1 MIGYVLLVTFAIV
14 MAAGIYTWMKTY
26 VPSDIYSCPEGTSI
40 FIKDYTCTNESMTI
54 TLKNNG
60 RFDLAGIFVHASNQS
75 GSEIATY
82 DLSSGLSEGGI
93 NLQNSIIFIAG
104 STNTMAPGDE
114 KGIIIDLPSVF
125 SGTPYL
131 LEIIPVRFQEEK
143 GKLRFVSCGD
153 SQVAQDLNCVC
164 VPNCESESRVCGS
177 DGCGGTCL
185 PGCAQGETCSGGQC
199 YIQGA
204 Q

>member
-114 KGIIIDLPSVF
+114 KGVIINLSSTL

-131 LEIIPVRFQEEK
+131 LEIIPVRFQEER

-153 SQVAQDLNCVC
+153 SQVSQDLTC
-164 VPNCESESRVCGS
+164 VPIS
-177 DGCGGTCL
+177 
-185 PGCAQGETCSGGQC
+185 
-199 YIQGA
+199 
-204 Q
+204 